1 MTEFVVTIIIAVLV
15 LVGAVYQA
23 WTKMKS
29 DEEKEIS
36 DDQRRLAEN
45 ELRELQKEQL
55 LKQSHLLVKA
65 DSIILSNTKVIATQD
80 DTLKNIVGHGYP
92 AITAGFNGKL
102 VLTLS
107 NTSEYPL
114 RNLNLTI
121 VNWSYGLKS
130 KMKGDTINK
139 SDISPLTKKFQLIP
153 VLRPQE
159 ENVIPVTYN
168 FDGIDKL
175 AALEIGVS
183 AEHSS
188 FKIFM
193 ICKHEVDE
201 KGVGFV
207 RYFQKAYEYDRKN
220 HNYTLY
226 KTNIT
231 DGNANEYMKLFF
243 YEAPYYMAIDVN

>member
-1 MTEFVVTIIIAVLV
+1 MNSKVKRMTEFVVTIIIAVLV

-130 KMKGDTINK
+130 KMKGDW
-139 SDISPLTKKFQLIP
+139 
-153 VLRPQE
+153 
-159 ENVIPVTYN
+159 
-168 FDGIDKL
+168 
-175 AALEIGVS
+175 
-183 AEHSS
+183 
-188 FKIFM
+188 IF
-193 ICKHEVDE
+193 H
-201 KGVGFV
+201 
-207 RYFQKAYEYDRKN
+207 
-220 HNYTLY
+220 
-226 KTNIT
+226 TN
-231 DGNANEYMKLFF
+231 
-243 YEAPYYMAIDVN
+243 